1 MSQERIV
8 SAVTEILLA
17 RGVTFAPELK
27 IVQDLGWDSQEL
39 VTFLFECE
47 DVIGRDIDGETIAIA
62 VEGDLRQLCL
72 QLARISTR
80 DCGSLAICD

>member
-8 SAVTEILLA
+8 SAVADILLA
-17 RGVTFAPELK
+17 RGVTFTPELK

-39 VTFLFECE
+39 VTFLFQCE
-47 DVIGRDIDGETIAIA
+47 DIIGRDIDGETITIA
-62 VEGDLRQLCL
+62 VEGNLRQLCS

-80 DCGSLAICD
+80 DCCSQPNQD